1 MRRNARK
8 TRGIRVLP
16 FLFSLSTLFSLTV
29 PTMGLSAD
37 EVVATTSL
45 TAAIAKAAGAKEV
58 KVLTPPGQKHPPEY
72 DLKPSDL
79 LKIEGAAVV
88 VYAGYEKM
96 VSKLLETAKNKGIQ
110 AIQISTD
117 TSPETL
123 IAQAR
128 KISKILKS
136 EKEEETWER
145 NFLWELAEMEKKLSP
160 YAGKRAVVHHFAQ
173 PFAKWAGLTMIHV
186 IRPGELTPRAIA
198 EAAAQAPDIV
208 VDILHFPVAKVIA
221 ENAKCRYAQVINFPG
236 VNETSSLEDIFQY
249 NSTELMM
256 AFQQ

>member
-1 MRRNARK
+1 MQRNDLK
-8 TRGIRVLP
+8 ITGIRGL
-16 FLFSLSTLFSLTV
+16 LFFFILSTLFALTV
-29 PTMGLSAD
+29 PAVGMAAD
-37 EVVATTSL
+37 GVVATTSL

-88 VYAGYEKM
+88 IYAGYEMM

-110 AIQISTD
+110 AIQISTE

-136 EKEEETWER
+136 EKEEETWEQ
-145 NFLWELAEMEKKLSP
+145 NFLRELAEMEKKLSP

-173 PFAKWAGLTMIHV
+173 PFAKWAGLTIVHV

-198 EAAAQAPDIV
+198 EAAAQAPDVV
-208 VDILHFPVAKVIA
+208 VDIFHFPVAKVIA

-249 NSTELMM
+249 NSTELMR

>member
-1 MRRNARK
+1 MQENDLK
-8 TRGIRVLP
+8 ITVIRVLL
-16 FLFSLSTLFSLTV
+16 LFFFLSTIFSLTV
-29 PTMGLSAD
+29 PTVGKAED
-37 EVVATTSL
+37 AVVATTSL

-88 VYAGYEKM
+88 IYAGYEMM
-96 VSKLLETAKNKGIQ
+96 VSKLLETAKGIQ
-110 AIQISTD
+110 AIQVSTD

-123 IAQAR
+123 ISQAR

-136 EKEEETWER
+136 EKDEEAWEQK
-145 NFLWELAEMEKKLSP
+145 FLRELAEMQKKLSP

-173 PFAKWAGLTMIHV
+173 PFAKWAGLTVVHV

-198 EAAAQAPDIV
+198 EAAAQAPDVV

-249 NSTELMM
+249 NSTELMR

>member
-29 PTMGLSAD
+29 PTRGMSAD
-37 EVVATTSL
+37 AVVATTSL

-123 IAQAR
+123 MAQAR

-198 EAAAQAPDIV
+198 EAATQAPDIV

-221 ENAKCRYAQVINFPG
+221 ENARCRYAQVINFPG

-249 NSTELMM
+249 NSTELRR
-256 AFQQ
+256 AFDQ

>member
-1 MRRNARK
+1 MRKNDLK
-8 TRGIRVLP
+8 TRGMRVLL

-29 PTMGLSAD
+29 PTMGMSAD
-37 EVVATTSL
+37 AVVATTYL
-45 TAAIAKAAGAKEV
+45 TAAIAKAGGAKEV
-58 KVLTPPGQKHPPEY
+58 TVLTPPGQKHPPEY

-117 TSPETL
+117 TSPENLT
-123 IAQAR
+123 AQAR
-128 KISKILKS
+128 KIAKVLKT
-136 EKEEETWER
+136 EKEMESWER
-145 NFLWELAEMEKKLSP
+145 KFAGELETLQKRLSP
-160 YAGKRAVVHHFAQ
+160 YAGKRAVAHHFAQ
-173 PFAKWAGLTMIHV
+173 PFAKWAGLSIVHV

-198 EAAAQAPDIV
+198 EAAGQAPDVV

-236 VNETSSLEDIFQY
+236 VNATSSLEDIFQY
-249 NSTELMM
+249 NSTELMR
-256 AFQQ
+256 AFEQ

>member
-1 MRRNARK
+1 MRRNSLVAP
-8 TRGIRVLP
+8 GIRVLL
-16 FLFSLSTLFSLTV
+16 FLFSLSTLFSVTV
-29 PTMGLSAD
+29 PTTCKAEDTVL
-37 EVVATTSL
+37 ATTSL

-58 KVLTPPGQKHPPEY
+58 KILTPPGQKHPPEY

-79 LKIEGAAVV
+79 LKIEGATVV
-88 VYAGYEKM
+88 VYAGYERM

-110 AIQISTD
+110 AIQISTE

-136 EKEEETWER
+136 EKEEETWEHK
-145 NFLWELAEMEKKLSP
+145 FLRELAEMEKKLSP

-173 PFAKWAGLTMIHV
+173 PFAKWAGLTVVHV

-198 EAAAQAPDIV
+198 EAAAQAPDVV

-221 ENAKCRYAQVINFPG
+221 ENAKCRYAQLINFPG

-249 NSTELMM
+249 NSTELMR
-256 AFQQ
+256 AFQP

>member
-1 MRRNARK
+1 MQRNDLK
-8 TRGIRVLP
+8 ITGIRGL
-16 FLFSLSTLFSLTV
+16 LFFFILSTLFVLTV
-29 PTMGLSAD
+29 PAVGMAAD
-37 EVVATTSL
+37 GVVATTSL

-88 VYAGYEKM
+88 IYAGYEMM
-96 VSKLLETAKNKGIQ
+96 VSKLLETAKNKGIH
-110 AIQISTD
+110 AIQISTE

-136 EKEEETWER
+136 EKEEETWEQK
-145 NFLWELAEMEKKLSP
+145 FLLELATMEKKLSP

-173 PFAKWAGLTMIHV
+173 PFAKWAGLTIVHV

-198 EAAAQAPDIV
+198 EAAAQAPDVV
-208 VDILHFPVAKVIA
+208 VDIFHFPVAKVIA

-249 NSTELMM
+249 NSTELMR